1 MLAVVVVSVGGLRC
15 VRAHQ
20 QPRAPTVPLE
30 ACVTATWNGFCFV
43 CTVGRSSG
51 KLVSLMGVLR
61 PGTGKLQSGSAGL
74 DLRKATCG
82 PVPTYDIAVQG
93 CWPAPFSP
101 DLPAEGEPDGECH
114 SNDGQNDG
122 FERTSA
128 PCRTPTAGIGAPA
141 ARL

>member
-74 DLRKATCG
+74 ELRKATCG
-82 PVPTYDIAVQG
+82 PVPTY
-93 CWPAPFSP
+93 
-101 DLPAEGEPDGECH
+101 H
-114 SNDGQNDG
+114 S
-122 FERTSA
+122 RTRLLARAFLAGSTRRG
-128 PCRTPTAGIGAPA
+128 RT
-141 ARL
+141 R